1 MKQVNETESKL
12 NWYQKIGNK
21 IILTTILAGI
31 LPLLLLGGTV
41 ASKVQS
47 DLLNQAISSQKART
61 RALSQ
66 GIASLLSSY
75 QEQMKILADS
85 PAIQGMVQEKQ
96 LLEIHEFLDK
106 HPYFFSCFIFKP
118 DGDIQCMTL
127 RNRRAPD
134 PESGENPFKSNSV
147 EASFAAEAIKKV
159 VNTGKPAFASR
170 LISSFDQ
177 KMFLVMVPIFDFA
190 DKNLVCGVMS
200 CAISLSDPQ
209 IHEIVAEFPTDEND
223 VLALL
228 DLNGRLISG
237 SSSLPANLSGIKL
250 PKSISGENNA
260 SPVLIDLASTTYLGT
275 LAHFSQI
282 NGYLLAVRPKNKIL
296 GFLSQFLF
304 DMAFVMA
311 VAVIISVFFGFIL
324 SRSLASGINALLD
337 GIRRV
342 AQGIVNHR
350 VEIEGED
357 ELAETGNAFNEMVAN
372 LEKHRI
378 MDKIWTKEWHSG
390 QDVDGKK

>member
-1 MKQVNETESKL
+1 MQTTENQTQL

-41 ASKVQS
+41 ASKVQN
-47 DLLNQAISSQKART
+47 DLLKQAINSQESRT
-61 RALSQ
+61 KALSQ

-85 PAIQGMVQEKQ
+85 PLIQGMNQEKQ
-96 LLEIHEFLDK
+96 LIEIHDFLDR

-118 DGDIQCMTL
+118 NGDVQCMTL

-134 PESGENPFKSNSV
+134 PESGKNPFHDKSA
-147 EASFAAEAIKKV
+147 EASFSASAIKKV
-159 VNTGKPAFASR
+159 LSTGKPAFASR

-190 DKNLVCGVMS
+190 DKNLVVGVMS

-209 IHEIVAEFPTDEND
+209 IHEIIAEFPSDAND

-237 SSSLPANLSGIKL
+237 SSSIPANISGIKL
-250 PKSISGENNA
+250 PKTLQGENLSN
-260 SPVLIDLASTTYLGT
+260 PILIDLASTTYLGT

-311 VAVIISVFFGFIL
+311 VAVIISIFFGFIL
-324 SRSLASGINALLD
+324 SRSLALGINTLLD

-342 AQGIVNHR
+342 SQGIVNHR
-350 VEIEGED
+350 VEIDGED

-378 MDKIWTKEWHSG
+378 MEKIWTKEWNSD
-390 QDVDGKK
+390 QDSDREK